1 MTVRLPI
8 SQGCFCKI
16 HILIPRLILIPEV
29 PRRAANEFGIFPV
42 CWAIQSDKTCTA
54 FMALKDRKGISD
66 FLAKKMKELRKG
78 NEGDWHI

>member
-1 MTVRLPI
+1 MIR
-8 SQGCFCKI
+8 
-16 HILIPRLILIPEV
+16 EV
-29 PRRAANEFGIFPV
+29 LGRAANEFGMLPV

-78 NEGDWHI
+78 CSDERGAGLLFVWPRLAHNLK